1 MSTCLDTEWL
11 EKCAQA
17 GEFLYGVYPAEVL
30 LDLYETRDAANF
42 TIQEM
47 TQAAVFSPAIMME
60 YVDELLPVFESM
72 GYDKAGY
79 FRPLV
84 ADSSQPEL
92 LDMFRKAE
100 EAGNPYASL
109 HTDPEEWSLLLKDQ
123 GDVTFYIPDDDE
135 EIICVATEMYIE
147 SDEMKTYVS
156 LFDNTDEGMD
166 FAKQA
171 WQKISAGV
179 IDNTD
184 ASTYLL
190 EPLLTNC
197 ESLDEINKLMPT
209 VINFYNHINQ
219 RDRRGWAPTKLSEVM
234 YKDGMPMPSTIVPG
248 SSNMAKTMAGM
259 QPFFNQMGVNVD
271 LSGAGEYTRF
281 GNYGETRKV
290 KVYPN
295 DPCPCGSGK
304 KYKKCCGRKGG
315 IKSAG
320 SFQVKL

>member
-1 MSTCLDTEWL
+1 MSTRLNTEWL

-30 LDLYETRDAANF
+30 LDLYETRDAADF

-47 TQAAVFSPAIMME
+47 VQAAVSSPAIMME

-109 HTDPEEWSLLLKDQ
+109 HTDPEEWSFLLKDQ

-135 EIICVATEMYIE
+135 EIIRVATEMYIE
-147 SDEMKTYVS
+147 SDEMKAYVS
-156 LFDNTDEGMD
+156 LFDNPDEGMD

-179 IDNTD
+179 IDKDTD
-184 ASTYLL
+184 VVAPCNKVHRCKKLWNSGRQVF
-190 EPLLTNC
+190 PLFRILA
-197 ESLDEINKLMPT
+197 LI
-209 VINFYNHINQ
+209 Q
-219 RDRRGWAPTKLSEVM
+219 
-234 YKDGMPMPSTIVPG
+234 
-248 SSNMAKTMAGM
+248 
-259 QPFFNQMGVNVD
+259 
-271 LSGAGEYTRF
+271 LSGA
-281 GNYGETRKV
+281 
-290 KVYPN
+290 PN
-295 DPCPCGSGK
+295 ELGS
-304 KYKKCCGRKGG
+304 
-315 IKSAG
+315 S
-320 SFQVKL
+320 